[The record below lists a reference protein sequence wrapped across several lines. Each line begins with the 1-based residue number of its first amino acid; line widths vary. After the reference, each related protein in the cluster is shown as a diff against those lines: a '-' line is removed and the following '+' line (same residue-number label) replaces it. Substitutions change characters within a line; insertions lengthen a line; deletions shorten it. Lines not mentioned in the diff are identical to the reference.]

1 MKQRVMML
9 FLFLMVLLTGCS
21 GEHQASDT
29 EHTYKIYYL
38 NSSMTRLAPQD
49 YVTETTD
56 TDALIGEIWNQFVTV
71 PQDLDS
77 QAALSDKVALTK
89 YQREEMVLYLYFD
102 AGYGSRSNMNTTREI
117 LCRAALAKTMTQIE
131 GIDYINIYVG
141 DQPLLDKAGN
151 PVGMMSGGDFVESI
165 SDVNAFEKTELVLYF
180 ADETGESLVEEQ
192 REVVHNVNTSLEKL
206 IIEELIK
213 GPEEPGRKRTL
224 PKDTKLLNVSV
235 NENVC
240 YINFDSAFLN
250 NTEEVMD
257 TIPIYSI
264 VNSLSG
270 LTSVNKVQITINGS
284 TDVMFRDSIS
294 LNTMFERNLDIGGT
308 DN

>member
-1 MKQRVMML
+1 M
-9 FLFLMVLLTGCS
+9 
-21 GEHQASDT
+21 SDT

-77 QAALSDKVALTK
+77 QAALSDKVTLTK

-102 AGYGSRSNMNTTREI
+102 AVYGSRSNMNTTREI
-117 LCRAALAKTMTQIE
+117 LCRAALAKTLTQIE

-151 PVGMMSGGDFVESI
+151 PVGMMAGGDFVESI